1 MKIGVLLGNAPG
13 VGPLAGAQA
22 EPRSE
27 FQAVVTESSAMQ
39 LHAGLAP
46 SWGRGSPQTLAS
58 LAAFVERRRLDAL
71 YVASEDI
78 GLRAGIL
85 LRGAGW
91 PGRLV
96 VVVHAIRSPKRKI
109 AMKALGRRLFSD
121 MICVSEAQRRILI
134 DEIGV
139 PAERVHWSA
148 NWVDTAFFT
157 PGDVP
162 GEHVFACGLENRDY
176 PTLLKAANDLDVPF
190 VLAASGFFG
199 QDPSLSGKTLGN
211 VEVLQHR
218 VPWTDLRDMYRR
230 SRFVVLPLNSVDY
243 AAGVTGF
250 VEAAAMGKAVIAT
263 ASPGLAEYLVDGQSG
278 LVVPPGDPASLA
290 EAIRTLWNDPERC
303 EAMGRRNRA
312 WAEREASVDLYA
324 RRVTGLLRSPQGQRS
339 PWCAP
344 A

>member
-13 VGPLAGAQA
+13 VGSQMGAQS
-22 EPRSE
+22 EPRTE
-27 FQAVVTESSAMQ
+27 FQAILNESSARQ

-46 SWGRGSPQTLAS
+46 SWGRGSPQTLAA
-58 LAAFVERRRLDAL
+58 LAAFVERRQLDAL

-85 LRGAGW
+85 LRAAGW
-91 PGRLV
+91 SGRLV
-96 VVVHAIRSPKRKI
+96 VVVHAIRSPKWKV
-109 AMKALGRRLFSD
+109 AMKVLGRRLVSD
-121 MICVSEAQRRILI
+121 VICVSEAQRRILI
-134 DEIGV
+134 DEIGM
-139 PAERVHWSA
+139 PAERVHWSG
-148 NWVDTAFFT
+148 NWVDTDFFT
-157 PGDVP
+157 PGDGP

-176 PTLLKAANDLDVPF
+176 PTLLKAANQLDLPF

-218 VPWTDLRDMYRR
+218 VPWTELRDLYRR
-230 SRFVVLPLNSVDY
+230 ARFVVLPLNAVDY

-263 ASPGLAEYLVDGQSG
+263 ASPGIAEYLVDGQSG

-312 WAEREASVDLYA
+312 WAEREASVELYA
-324 RRVTGLLRSPQGQRS
+324 RRVTNLLRSPEGERS
-339 PWCAP
+339 SWCAP